1 MLNPNNTSFPGW
13 GGIGMISPERSG
25 CLQMLLD
32 LVCYEIQSGRLS
44 PEMSEILAD
53 HLADCPS
60 CRQGVRH
67 FQEVLVSNPEPQ

>member
-1 MLNPNNTSFPGW
+1 
-13 GGIGMISPERSG
+13 MIFPERSD

-44 PEMSEILAD
+44 PEMGEILTD

-67 FQEVLVSNPEPQ
+67 FQEILVPIHEPQ